1 MKLDNSIISIEISN
15 HGAEL
20 KSAVKDGF
28 EYMWCADEKYWART
42 SPVLFPIVGSLKDK
56 SYKLDGKVY
65 QMNQHGFARDCE
77 FELIDY
83 DNTSATYILEDN
95 DATLTKY
102 PFKFNLTIK
111 YTLINNKI
119 KIDWTVK
126 NKTDRIMSFSIG
138 AHPAFNLN
146 EGDNYFKFNTNND
159 IVYNLIDEKGLY
171 DKNNVHTLKND
182 GYVKITDDM
191 FDNDALIIENCQ
203 AKEVTI
209 CDKRKSAYLKV
220 KFESEI
226 FGLWSP
232 AKKRAPFV
240 CIEPWYG
247 RCDSNDFDEEFPNKD
262 YIINLDPNENFNAS
276 YEIELL

>member
-1 MKLDNSIISIEISN
+1 MKLDNGIISIEIAS

-20 KSAVKDGF
+20 KSAIKDGF
-28 EYMWCADEKYWART
+28 EYMWCADGKYWART

-56 SYKLDGKVY
+56 SYKLDGKAY
-65 QMNQHGFARDCE
+65 QMNQHGFARDNE
-77 FELIDY
+77 FELIDH
-83 DNTSATYILEDN
+83 DNTSATYVFKDN
-95 DATLTKY
+95 EETLTKY
-102 PFKFNLTIK
+102 PFKFDLTIK

-119 KIDWTVK
+119 KIDWIVDNK
-126 NKTDRIMSFSIG
+126 NDKVMSFSIG
-138 AHPAFNLN
+138 AHPAFNLK
-146 EGDNYFKFNTNND
+146 EGDNYFKFDTNND

-171 DKNNVHTLKND
+171 DKNSVHTLKND

-191 FDNDALIIENCQ
+191 FDNDALIIENSQ

-209 CDKRKSAYLKV
+209 CDKSKSAYLKV
-220 KFESEI
+220 KFDAEL

-247 RCDSNDFDEEFPNKD
+247 RCDRKDFDGELSEKD
-262 YIINLDPNENFNAS
+262 YIINLKPHEKFSVS

>member
-1 MKLDNSIISIEISN
+1 MKLENGIISIDIAN

-56 SYKLDGKVY
+56 SYKFDGKVY
-65 QMNQHGFARDCE
+65 QMNQHGFARDYE

-83 DNTSATYILEDN
+83 DNTSATYIFKDN
-95 DATLTKY
+95 EETLTKY

-119 KIDWTVK
+119 KIDWTVENK
-126 NKTDRIMSFSIG
+126 NDRIMSFSIG
-138 AHPAFNLN
+138 AHPAFNLK
-146 EGDNYFKFNTNND
+146 EGDNYFKFDTDND
-159 IVYNLIDEKGLY
+159 IVYNLIDENGLY
-171 DKNNVHTLKND
+171 DKNSVHTLKND

-191 FDNDALIIENCQ
+191 FDNDAMIIENSQ

-220 KFESEI
+220 KFETEL

-247 RCDSNDFDEEFPNKD
+247 RCDRNDFDGELSKKD
-262 YIINLDPNENFNAS
+262 YIINLNPHEKFNAS